1 MNTKH
6 TNRSSSS
13 WPKISAAKNTL
24 NYKHFLLTCLVI
36 SYTWLE
42 EISSLSF
49 SQKCKT
55 ASEHCCW
62 CNHGI
67 PMIQK
72 LSPKNEWKSV
82 SGKTKLFTIL
92 SQRKKKWEVG
102 PWTLVISTT
111 KLARRSTLW
120 WNDRGHAE
128 RGSTTLWDWYFF
140 FLDFLQNGCTT
151 VTVTAIVRQYR
162 THLLKKRIKR
172 HFIWIIEFLLS

>member
-49 SQKCKT
+49 SQKCKN

-62 CNHGI
+62 CNHGF

-82 SGKTKLFTIL
+82 SGKTKLFIIL
-92 SQRKKKWEVG
+92 SQRKKKNEKLGLG
-102 PWTLVISTT
+102 PWWFQ
-111 KLARRSTLW
+111 RRSS
-120 WNDRGHAE
+120 RGGQPCDEMIVVMRSAAAQLFE
-128 RGSTTLWDWYFF
+128 IDTF

-162 THLLKKRIKR
+162 THLLKKKK
-172 HFIWIIEFLLS
+172 E

>member
-62 CNHGI
+62 CNHGFPI
-67 PMIQK
+67 IQK

-140 FLDFLQNGCTT
+140 FRLFAKWMYYCNSYSYSKT
-151 VTVTAIVRQYR
+151 VSDPSF
-162 THLLKKRIKR
+162 KEKRIKR